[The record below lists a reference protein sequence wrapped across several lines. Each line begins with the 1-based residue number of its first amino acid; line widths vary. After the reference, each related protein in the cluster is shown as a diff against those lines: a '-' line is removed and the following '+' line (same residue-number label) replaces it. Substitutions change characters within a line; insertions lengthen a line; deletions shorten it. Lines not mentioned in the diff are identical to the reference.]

1 MIIRSIKLNNIRSY
15 TDKEINFDLGST
27 LLSGDIGSGKSTIL
41 LAIDFAL
48 FGLSKGIIT
57 GEALLRHGQKEGS
70 VELNFTIDNK
80 NTRIKR
86 TLKKTGDSVAQ
97 DSGYLMIND
106 ELHNLSPVEL
116 KQRILQLLNYPQEIL
131 TKKSLI
137 YRYTVYTPQEE
148 MKSILLGK
156 KEDRLDTLRK
166 VFNIDKYKRIQENS
180 RILSAELRGR
190 IKEYENFILD
200 LENLKKEREEKIKY
214 GEELKIKT
222 KEFENELT
230 KINEKIKNKKL
241 EIGGIEEK
249 IKILNELKKDFEINE
264 VNLRNDIK
272 KINENNED
280 IEKLSKEIKELE
292 KEELKEADIDKIY
305 SNLVNYRARLSK
317 VEGELLLARKSL
329 NECKHDHINS
339 EKLIRDI
346 KDLEKCPT
354 CFQDVN
360 DEHRQNIIDNEE
372 MKLQDL
378 RENIRIYTKKENEL
392 VKDLEIINKEIDKL
406 NELKSENEIIK
417 IKIKNLSEKKSRHD
431 KLTKENRDNEELT
444 KITENRKTEL
454 SNKIS
459 KFKDL
464 NYENIRKE
472 LELMLNEEKEIL
484 LRRNSLDNELK
495 NNEKNL
501 TRINDDISKKDG
513 IRELMF
519 KIKNLRNF
527 VDEDFS
533 RIIETIEKKVML
545 RVHNDFNE
553 LFIKWFNILVDDED
567 IIVKLDEEFSP
578 VIEQN
583 GYNVDYLFLSG
594 GEKTA
599 GALAYRLALNQ
610 VINNLMVHIKT
621 KDLLILDEPTD
632 GFSEE
637 QLDRVRLVL
646 DELDIKQIILV
657 SHESKIESF
666 VNNVIRLNKK
676 DGVSEVV

>member
-1 MIIRSIKLNNIRSY
+1 MIIKNIKLENIRSY

-57 GEALLRHGQKEGS
+57 GEALLRHGQSSGS
-70 VELNFTIDNK
+70 VELNFSIDNS
-80 NTRIKR
+80 NIRIKR
-86 TLKKTGDSVAQ
+86 TLKKTGDSINQ
-97 DSGYLMIND
+97 DSGSLMIND
-106 ELHNLSPVEL
+106 ELTNLSPVEL

-156 KEDRLDTLRK
+156 KEDRLDTLGK

-180 RILSAELRGR
+180 RILSTDLR
-190 IKEYENFILD
+190 IKIKEAEAFILD
-200 LENLKKEREEKIKY
+200 LENLKKERED
-214 GEELKIKT
+214 
-222 KEFENELT
+222 
-230 KINEKIKNKKL
+230 KIKNKGELSVRIKEL
-241 EIGGIEEK
+241 SIEITKIQERINSKKEEINKIEEK

-264 VNLRNDIK
+264 INLKNNLR
-272 KINENNED
+272 KINENLEN
-280 IEKLSKEIKELE
+280 IRVLSGEIDELE
-292 KEELKEADIDKIY
+292 KEDLKETDIDKIY
-305 SNLVNYRARLSK
+305 SNLVNYRARLRK
-317 VEGELLLARKSL
+317 VEEELLSARKSL
-329 NECKHDHINS
+329 NECKHDYISS
-339 EKLIRDI
+339 EKLVIDI

-354 CFQDVN
+354 CFQDIN
-360 DEHRQNIIDNEE
+360 EEYKQNIIDNEE
-372 MKLQDL
+372 MKQQDL
-378 RENIRIYTKKENEL
+378 RENIKIYTKKENEL
-392 VKDLEIINKEIDKL
+392 IKDLDIINKEIEKL
-406 NELKSENEIIK
+406 NELKSRNDIIK
-417 IKIKNLSEKKSRHD
+417 IKTKNLDERRNRYD
-431 KLTKENRDNEELT
+431 KLIKENKETEELI
-444 KITENRKTEL
+444 KIVEIRKLEL
-454 SNKIS
+454 NNKINE
-459 KFKDL
+459 FKDL
-464 NYENIRKE
+464 NYEDIRKE
-472 LELMLNEEKEIL
+472 LELILKEEKGIL
-484 LRRNSLDNELK
+484 LKKNSFDNELR
-495 NNEKNL
+495 NTERDL
-501 TRINDDISKKDG
+501 LRINDDITKKES
-513 IRELMF
+513 IRGLMF
-519 KIKNLRNF
+519 KSKNLRNF
-527 VDEDFS
+527 IDEDFS
-533 RIIETIEKKVML
+533 RLIETIEKKVML

-553 LFIKWFNILVDDED
+553 LFVKWFNILIDDED
-567 IIVKLDEEFSP
+567 INVKLDEEFSP
-578 VIEQN
+578 IIEQN
-583 GYNVDYLFLSG
+583 GYNIDYLFLSG

-676 DGVSEVV
+676 EGVSEII

>member
-1 MIIRSIKLNNIRSY
+1 M
-15 TDKEINFDLGST
+15 
-27 LLSGDIGSGKSTIL
+27 
-41 LAIDFAL
+41 
-48 FGLSKGIIT
+48 
-57 GEALLRHGQKEGS
+57 
-70 VELNFTIDNK
+70 
-80 NTRIKR
+80 
-86 TLKKTGDSVAQ
+86 
-97 DSGYLMIND
+97 
-106 ELHNLSPVEL
+106 
-116 KQRILQLLNYPQEIL
+116 
-131 TKKSLI
+131 
-137 YRYTVYTPQEE
+137 
-148 MKSILLGK
+148 
-156 KEDRLDTLRK
+156 
-166 VFNIDKYKRIQENS
+166 
-180 RILSAELRGR
+180 
-190 IKEYENFILD
+190 
-200 LENLKKEREEKIKY
+200 
-214 GEELKIKT
+214 
-222 KEFENELT
+222 
-230 KINEKIKNKKL
+230 
-241 EIGGIEEK
+241 
-249 IKILNELKKDFEINE
+249 
-264 VNLRNDIK
+264 
-272 KINENNED
+272 
-280 IEKLSKEIKELE
+280 
-292 KEELKEADIDKIY
+292 
-305 SNLVNYRARLSK
+305 
-317 VEGELLLARKSL
+317 
-329 NECKHDHINS
+329 
-339 EKLIRDI
+339 
-346 KDLEKCPT
+346 EKCPT

>member
-1 MIIRSIKLNNIRSY
+1 M
-15 TDKEINFDLGST
+15 
-27 LLSGDIGSGKSTIL
+27 
-41 LAIDFAL
+41 
-48 FGLSKGIIT
+48 
-57 GEALLRHGQKEGS
+57 
-70 VELNFTIDNK
+70 V
-80 NTRIKR
+80 
-86 TLKKTGDSVAQ
+86 Q
-97 DSGYLMIND
+97 DSGFLMING
-106 ELHNLSPVEL
+106 EIEKLTAVEL
-116 KQRILQLLNYPQEIL
+116 KQKVLEILNYPADSL
-131 TKKSLI
+131 SKKSLI